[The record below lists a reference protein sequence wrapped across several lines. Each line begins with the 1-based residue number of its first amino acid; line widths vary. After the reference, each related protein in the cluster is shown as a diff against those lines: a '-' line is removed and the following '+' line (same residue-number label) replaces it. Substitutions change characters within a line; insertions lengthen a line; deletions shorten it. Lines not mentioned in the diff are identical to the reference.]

1 MLIEKI
7 IESQDLKKLTAVK
20 KKKSGK
26 FSISNFED
34 GGNDAEIDSSNFNET
49 SNVETVSVPFL
60 NTLQAIS
67 ALSNDDES
75 RKKEF
80 FKKSNEILNILFD
93 FQLDLMDELN
103 SNSLDVQVLKKLVS
117 EISKIQVND
126 KKIYRILSEIKTRAS
141 VEIAKYDL
149 L

>member
-67 ALSNDDES
+67 ALSNDES